1 MAVKLGVMLLISI
14 IPLETFSIWQ
24 GHIKIIVLKITRRRI
39 DNLLEKLWFVDS
51 LTLYYT
57 QSGVS

>member
-1 MAVKLGVMLLISI
+1 
-14 IPLETFSIWQ
+14 
-24 GHIKIIVLKITRRRI
+24 VLKITRRRI